1 MIKQEEYTQKKGH
14 RAKTQTW
21 SEIKAIAQWIDKQSS
36 GCLRVHGIIREQT
49 ELLYEAFITNL
60 MCLINVLDYLNMC
73 LIKHSEQKSVPW
85 WLGEQW
91 EECIRKLI

>member
-1 MIKQEEYTQKKGH
+1 M
-14 RAKTQTW
+14 
-21 SEIKAIAQWIDKQSS
+21 
-36 GCLRVHGIIREQT
+36 HGIIREQT

-85 WLGEQW
+85 WFGYLPEVNN
-91 EECIRKLI
+91 EKNAYEN